1 MKNRIQSC
9 DHPTVLRCI
18 LQNLIVLCNTKADFS
33 SVQCVMTNISK
44 QLRCIAIKV
53 LVQQQSHEAIRSG
66 TRKSFILA
74 DANISA
80 C

>member
-1 MKNRIQSC
+1 
-9 DHPTVLRCI
+9 
-18 LQNLIVLCNTKADFS
+18 
-33 SVQCVMTNISK
+33 MTNISK